1 MFTAIAIAAN
11 GLATQSKRIET
22 AAHQIASMGAPSPA
36 GEATGAPGSPVR
48 IGALPVG
55 DPVQS
60 VVTLIEAKMAYRMN
74 AAVVAVAAD
83 MIDTLLDAY
92 QPRPPDERRK

>member
-1 MFTAIAIAAN
+1 MFTAISIAAN
-11 GLATQSKRIET
+11 GLATQSKRIE
-22 AAHQIASMGAPSPA
+22 AVARQIASMGETPS
-36 GEATGAPGSPVR
+36 GETLGASGAPVR

-60 VVTLIEAKMAYRMN
+60 MVTLVEAKMAYRMN
-74 AAVVAVAAD
+74 AAVIAVAAD

-92 QPRPPDERRK
+92 QPRPADKHRR

>member
-1 MFTAIAIAAN
+1 
-11 GLATQSKRIET
+11 
-22 AAHQIASMGAPSPA
+22 
-36 GEATGAPGSPVR
+36 
-48 IGALPVG
+48 
-55 DPVQS
+55 
-60 VVTLIEAKMAYRMN
+60 MAYRMN

>member
-1 MFTAIAIAAN
+1 MFTAISIAAN
-11 GLATQSKRIET
+11 GLATQSKRIE
-22 AAHQIASMGAPSPA
+22 AAARQVASMGVTPPA
-36 GEATGAPGSPVR
+36 GETVGAPGAPVR

-92 QPRPPDERRK
+92 QPRPAHETRK